1 LDYTP
6 GVNENEN
13 DSLYTFLVDIK
24 EIYIEIVER
33 HLDHAVHARLGSN
46 SAAGVADLRGGF
58 LNNERS

>member
-24 EIYIEIVER
+24 EMYIEIVER
-33 HLDHAVHARLGSN
+33 HLDHAVHAGLGPK
-46 SAAGVADLRGGF
+46 SAAGVADLRVGF
-58 LNNERS
+58 LQ

>member
-33 HLDHAVHARLGSN
+33 HLNHAVHARLGSK
-46 SAAGVADLRGGF
+46 SAAGVADLRVCF
-58 LNNERS
+58 LQYRH